1 MLQQTELAQT
11 ASAPN
16 IFQQNCIAEFSPQ
29 KEQWTLWNKRLEI
42 YFAEINCTNEN
53 IKKASLLKNIGS
65 ASDELLHNL
74 CSPASPIS
82 KTYKELCAILK
93 TQYTPPTIIFRERKI
108 FHSAVQSE
116 IETVSEWYARVKK
129 LALTCKFGENLSAF
143 ILDRFIMGIKNKIFE
158 RLCEEDENLTIEQAL
173 RKALIIE
180 LRLSEQKS
188 YGENVNYINNNND
201 VKPKYNKTNGSYKNI
216 PNKNIPNKVQNNKS
230 TKTFQPCAHCG
241 WRNHVSNECYYKSCK
256 CHQCGRIGHLSSIC
270 KKNTKVVNKVS
281 SIKVK
286 DHIDNRFCIYSI
298 NQKGEDST
306 ELYSVTINFN
316 GISMDVVCDSG
327 APCSLIPKYIL
338 NRCNKTVSLKNCIDP
353 YVDYNGNH
361 IKVLG
366 EYFEN
371 IEYNGIN
378 KKIKLVVTNNNSSPL
393 LGRNFLRAFGFEL
406 IQVNSINC
414 SSQYAIFIEQIK
426 NEFIEIFDGDIGTY
440 KLARISL
447 PMEKDFKPV
456 FFKPRPVPLAWKSK
470 IESNLRELIA
480 KDILEPINNAE
491 WGTPLVPILK
501 PNGDIRICGDYKVTI
516 NKHLSDFKYPLP
528 RIDEIFASLQGGELF
543 SKLDLLNAYNQL
555 VLDDKSQLLCTWSTH
570 IGTLKMKHLPFE
582 FVWSEQCDKTYEMIK
597 KDITSDKVLVHF
609 NPKLPIVL
617 TTDASNKA
625 VAGILS
631 HKFSEDKIKPIA
643 FVSRALSKAEQNYST
658 LEKEAL
664 AIIFCG
670 HTNDAD
676 NLSRIPQAIH
686 RDQDEGSSFINYI
699 QSENILS
706 IDFKDI
712 ARETRRDPIL
722 SKVCDAVRKGI
733 VKTLKDEKFTAFT
746 SKDTELTVDQDCL
759 LWGYRVIIPLKLRT
773 SILQSL
779 HESHLGIVKTKSLAR
794 SFVWWPKLDRDIENL
809 IKSCLPCQKLL
820 PSPEKSKLIPWTVT
834 NTVWQRIHIDF
845 AGPIKNYHLF
855 VIIDSFSKWVEVF
868 KTKDITSNFVITK
881 LRETFSR
888 FGIAETLLSD
898 NGRQFVSEEF
908 KNFVNNNKINHIL
921 TAPGHPSTNGQAE
934 NFIKS
939 LKKSLY
945 ATLNDESP
953 AQIFLGI
960 SIRTRFDLIKPPLVR
975 DRIIQKQRKSVSN
988 YRGKRNEQFEIGQNV
1003 YVRDYSNVN
1012 KKSWI
1017 PAIIKDK
1024 LGPRLYCCIMSNNRV
1039 IKRHL
1044 DQIKSGPGESLVAHN
1059 SSVDVQDVW
1068 SYSPSCSNIDTLST
1082 NVEPSQYDKEIQAL
1096 GLSNKD
1102 YSVDIQNVKT
1112 DLSDE
1117 NVIDENVVSDE
1128 NVNKTKKIN
1137 SSQDICMRETRSKS
1151 KQKNKN

>member
-1 MLQQTELAQT
+1 MVIASFITEYTEFTLKMKIELLT
-11 ASAPN
+11 P
-16 IFQQNCIAEFSPQ
+16 NCI
-29 KEQWTLWNKRLEI
+29 
-42 YFAEINCTNEN
+42 
-53 IKKASLLKNIGS
+53 
-65 ASDELLHNL
+65 
-74 CSPASPIS
+74 
-82 KTYKELCAILK
+82 
-93 TQYTPPTIIFRERKI
+93 
-108 FHSAVQSE
+108 
-116 IETVSEWYARVKK
+116 
-129 LALTCKFGENLSAF
+129 
-143 ILDRFIMGIKNKIFE
+143 
-158 RLCEEDENLTIEQAL
+158 
-173 RKALIIE
+173 
-180 LRLSEQKS
+180 
-188 YGENVNYINNNND
+188 
-201 VKPKYNKTNGSYKNI
+201 
-216 PNKNIPNKVQNNKS
+216 
-230 TKTFQPCAHCG
+230 
-241 WRNHVSNECYYKSCK
+241 NH
-256 CHQCGRIGHLSSIC
+256 
-270 KKNTKVVNKVS
+270 
-281 SIKVK
+281 
-286 DHIDNRFCIYSI
+286 
-298 NQKGEDST
+298 KGEDST

-338 NRCNKTVSLKNCIDP
+338 NRCSKTVSLKNCIDP

-406 IQVNSINC
+406 IQVNSINY

-480 KDILEPINNAE
+480 EDILEPINNAE

-570 IGTLKMKHLPFE
+570 IGTLKMKRSPFGIKTAAAIFQKTMENLLCNIPFVVVYQDDITVSGRNTSEHIHNLKTVLCKLQTAGLKLNLSKCEFFKTKISYLGFTIDKYGLTKNKERTESILKAPIPKNVSELRALISMVNYYSKFIDKFADKMIPWYHLLKKNVE

-631 HKFSEDKIKPIA
+631 HKFSEDEIKPIA
-643 FVSRALSKAEQNYST
+643 FVTRALSKAEQNYST

-664 AIIFCG
+664 AIIFCVSLPIMAAARMQRWAFILSGFNYKIEYVKG

-722 SKVCDAVRKGI
+722 SKVCDAVRKGT

-746 SKDTELTVDQDCL
+746 SKDTELTVDQECL

-820 PSPEKSKLIPWTVT
+820 PSPEKSKLIPWKVT

-868 KTKDITSNFVITK
+868 KTKDITSSFVITK

-888 FGIAETLLSD
+888 FGIAETLVSD

-939 LKKSLY
+939 
-945 ATLNDESP
+945 
-953 AQIFLGI
+953 
-960 SIRTRFDLIKPPLVR
+960 
-975 DRIIQKQRKSVSN
+975 
-988 YRGKRNEQFEIGQNV
+988 
-1003 YVRDYSNVN
+1003 
-1012 KKSWI
+1012 
-1017 PAIIKDK
+1017 
-1024 LGPRLYCCIMSNNRV
+1024 
-1039 IKRHL
+1039 
-1044 DQIKSGPGESLVAHN
+1044 
-1059 SSVDVQDVW
+1059 
-1068 SYSPSCSNIDTLST
+1068 
-1082 NVEPSQYDKEIQAL
+1082 
-1096 GLSNKD
+1096 
-1102 YSVDIQNVKT
+1102 
-1112 DLSDE
+1112 
-1117 NVIDENVVSDE
+1117 
-1128 NVNKTKKIN
+1128 
-1137 SSQDICMRETRSKS
+1137 
-1151 KQKNKN
+1151 